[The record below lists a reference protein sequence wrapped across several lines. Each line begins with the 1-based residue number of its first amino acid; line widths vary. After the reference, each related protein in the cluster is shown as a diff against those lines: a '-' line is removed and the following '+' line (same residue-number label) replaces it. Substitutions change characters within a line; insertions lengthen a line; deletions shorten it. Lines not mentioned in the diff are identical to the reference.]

1 MLRKGPILLQ
11 RDEMDGG
18 ATCLAMIANHY
29 GHQLD
34 RDKLRKLCDLGHSGT
49 TLLGIS
55 IGLDRMSDIHGEAD
69 EETSDQTIT
78 HYSEESPKGYTIV
91 IKDLSFKYDLNSPR
105 RPSLI
110 SISPYPMAR

>member
-1 MLRKGPILLQ
+1 
-11 RDEMDGG
+11 
-18 ATCLAMIANHY
+18 
-29 GHQLD
+29 
-34 RDKLRKLCDLGHSGT
+34 
-49 TLLGIS
+49 
-55 IGLDRMSDIHGEAD
+55 MSDIHGEAD

-78 HYSEESPKGYTIV
+78 HYSEESPKGYSIV